1 MICFFCFRIRRP
13 PRSTR
18 TYTLFPYTTLFRSPK
33 LVGIVAPVVPDRFF
47 IPGSAICTF
56 DGKLLDQRQIRQ
68 QRDNQFAEQ
77 FIHLDEG
84 RDKWRRFGAL
94 VERCSKVGTV
104 DEPAGFASEFIAG
117 GESDRPGPSSEEVAD
132 RKSTRLNSSH

>member
-1 MICFFCFRIRRP
+1 MD
-13 PRSTR
+13 
-18 TYTLFPYTTLFRSPK
+18 PK

-104 DEPAGFASEFIAG
+104 
-117 GESDRPGPSSEEVAD
+117 RSEEHTSELQSLMRSSYAVFCLKKKKKRTHKD
-132 RKSTRLNSSH
+132 SKPTTLN

>member
-1 MICFFCFRIRRP
+1 MD
-13 PRSTR
+13 
-18 TYTLFPYTTLFRSPK
+18 PK

-77 FIHLDEG
+77 FIHLDVG

-104 DEPAGFASEFIAG
+104 DEPAGFASEY
-117 GESDRPGPSSEEVAD
+117 RSEEHTSEIQSLMRNTYAVYTL
-132 RKSTRLNSSH
+132 KPKKKNKKTEVK